1 MVKFS
6 KVRKVKTPTR
16 GTGKSAGIDFYI
28 PEFTEFL
35 TIPAHRD
42 LLIPSG
48 IKIDMPEGYMMIG
61 ADKSGVVTSY
71 RARCL
76 AHLPEKKDALLGSL
90 IIGAKIIDEDYQG
103 EIHIHMINT
112 SDETITLTP
121 GMKIAQFIFVPVSYF
136 ELQEVPENE
145 LFTDKS
151 ERGIGGFGSTNKE
164 DK

>member
-6 KVRKVKTPTR
+6 KVRTVKSPTR
-16 GTGKSAGIDFYI
+16 GTNLSAGIDFYI
-28 PEFTEFL
+28 PEYTEFL
-35 TIPAHRD
+35 TVPAHCD

-48 IKIDMPEGYMMIG
+48 IKIDMPEGYMLMG

-103 EIHIHMINT
+103 EIGIHVINT
-112 SDETITLTP
+112 SNEHIQLKP

-136 ELQEVPENE
+136 ELQEVSESE
-145 LFTDKS
+145 LFADKS
-151 ERGIGGFGSTNKE
+151 ERGAGGFGSTNR
-164 DK
+164 